1 MPSWNEIM
9 THDYENCTYRKCYLC
24 GRASYGGVEK
34 PENEWTNKRGNRT
47 GADLVITGMKTFNEV
62 IREGLLER
70 GWEIYPS
77 AGEGLYEFW
86 WKPAEH
92 KGYWRAHNPNDPG
105 KDNCMPID
113 QAIAWEMREV
123 GN

>member
-1 MPSWNEIM
+1 MAIDSQGFM
-9 THDYENCTYRKCYLC
+9 HFDLL
-24 GRASYGGVEK
+24 ASEKDVE
-34 PENEWTNKRGNRT
+34 ERDLRNRL
-47 GADLVITGMKTFNEV
+47 GADLVSMGMKTFNEV